1 MIIILAVA
9 GSAVSRLLSRQEILR
24 RNFRNLVFYAI
35 GAQGISF
42 LGFLV
47 VAIALTM
54 LGSPI
59 IFLAR
64 AMRYI
69 GFSMTLLSYVLGAIF
84 LGAII
89 YFMLVAST
97 IVVWSGIR
105 ALEEEGLPR
114 ISWLRKGIVLG
125 LISLIFG
132 PAYLTVGLVP
142 AQLELKNPRTHKT
155 AVAKVYVQSDLDT
168 TTMVFDII
176 VKNPTKE
183 TLIFTEGDLAV
194 RTNSKRELTGSVVT
208 SLEIIDSSDGK
219 AKSFAIDPGKAKLAR
234 GQITFDNNE
243 LRSYALQLGKS
254 QDVYLITFYFVVV
267 LQPFGKGL
275 VSVDKTSWCVT
286 YWDQKLPE
294 TSSIPLAQDVP
305 VVCGQ

>member
-35 GAQGISF
+35 GAQGVSF

-168 TTMVFDII
+168 TTMVFDIV

-183 TLIFTEGDLAV
+183 TVIFTEDDLAV
-194 RTNSKRELTGSVVT
+194 RTNSKRELTGS
-208 SLEIIDSSDGK
+208 
-219 AKSFAIDPGKAKLAR
+219 
-234 GQITFDNNE
+234 
-243 LRSYALQLGKS
+243 
-254 QDVYLITFYFVVV
+254 
-267 LQPFGKGL
+267 
-275 VSVDKTSWCVT
+275 
-286 YWDQKLPE
+286 
-294 TSSIPLAQDVP
+294 
-305 VVCGQ
+305 